1 MNEEEEPQSPDSDSE
16 EEIDWAALEE
26 LVLRNITQR
35 VTTMMKKVMQQM
47 RSGEYFLND
56 PC

>member
-26 LVLRNITQR
+26 
-35 VTTMMKKVMQQM
+35 
-47 RSGEYFLND
+47 SAEEYNSESDNND
-56 PC
+56 EESDAANEIR